1 MEEKMDDFNNTGNQL
16 NECLFFSS
24 CKLARVLGKTA
35 DDEFKVTGLSPS
47 HAFLLHIV
55 NNNSG
60 IQQKQIGELLHMT
73 PSTITR
79 FIEKL
84 ESKEL
89 VVRKSEGKNVYIFNA
104 EKGMKLQSD
113 IENAW
118 ARVHDIYADILTEEE
133 QAQFIATTNKIIA
146 KLEK

>member
-1 MEEKMDDFNNTGNQL
+1 MNNIDNTDNQL
-16 NECLFFSS
+16 DECLFFSS

-35 DDEFKVTGLSPS
+35 EDEFKVTGLSPS

-55 NNNSG
+55 NLHSG

-84 ESKEL
+84 ENKGL
-89 VVRKSEGKNVYIFNA
+89 VLRKSEGKNVYIFKT
-104 EKGMKLQSD
+104 EKGMILQTD
-113 IENAW
+113 IEKAW
-118 ARVHDIYADILTEEE
+118 TRVHDICAEILTPSERE
-133 QAQFIATTNKIIA
+133 QFITIANKITA
-146 KLEK
+146 KLENK

>member
-1 MEEKMDDFNNTGNQL
+1 MEDFNNIDNQL

-24 CKLARVLGKTA
+24 CKLGRVLGKTA
-35 DDEFKVTGLSPS
+35 EDEFKITGLSPS

-55 NNNSG
+55 NNNNG

-84 ESKEL
+84 ENKEL
-89 VVRKSEGKNVYIFNA
+89 VTRKAEGKNVFIFKT
-104 EKGMKLQSD
+104 EKGLLLQTD
-113 IENAW
+113 IESAW
-118 ARVHDIYADILTEEE
+118 ERVHEVYADILTEEE
-133 QAQFIATTNKIIA
+133 REQFIATTNKIIA
-146 KLEK
+146 KLENK

>member
-1 MEEKMDDFNNTGNQL
+1 MDNLKNTNNEL
-16 NECLFFSS
+16 DECLFFSS

-47 HAFLLHIV
+47 HAFLLLIV
-55 NNNSG
+55 NNKSG

-84 ESKEL
+84 ESKQL
-89 VVRKSEGKNVYIFNA
+89 VVRKAEGKNVFIFNT
-104 EKGMKLQSD
+104 EKGLMLQSE

-118 ARVHDIYADILTEEE
+118 ARVHESYADILTVEEHT
-133 QAQFIATTNKIIA
+133 QFIATTNKIIA
-146 KLEK
+146 KLE

>member
-1 MEEKMDDFNNTGNQL
+1 MNDIQTTDDQL
-16 NECLFFSS
+16 SACLFFSS

-35 DDEFKVTGLSPS
+35 EDEFKATGLSPS

-55 NNNSG
+55 NKNNG

-84 ESKEL
+84 ESKGL
-89 VVRKSEGKNVYIFNA
+89 VSRKAEGKNVYIFTS
-104 EKGMKLQSD
+104 EKGILLQSD
-113 IENAW
+113 IEKSW
-118 ARVHDIYADILTEEE
+118 MRVHDICAEILTSEE
-133 QAQFIATTNKIIA
+133 QAQFISISNKLIT
-146 KLEK
+146 KLEEK

>member
-1 MEEKMDDFNNTGNQL
+1 MDHIDNTDTQL
-16 NECLFFSS
+16 NDCLFFSS

-35 DDEFKVTGLSPS
+35 EEDFKITGLSPS

-55 NNNSG
+55 NISNG

-84 ESKEL
+84 ENKGL
-89 VVRKSEGKNVYIFNA
+89 VSRKSEGKNVYIFKT
-104 EKGMKLQSD
+104 EKGLLLQPEID
-113 IENAW
+113 KAW
-118 ARVHDIYADILTEEE
+118 AHVHEIFADILTIEERE
-133 QAQFIATTNKIIA
+133 QFISTANKIIT
-146 KLEK
+146 KLENI

>member
-1 MEEKMDDFNNTGNQL
+1 MGNIDNTDIQLDD
-16 NECLFFSS
+16 CLFFSS

-35 DDEFKVTGLSPS
+35 EDEFKVTGLSPS

-55 NNNSG
+55 NIRSG

-84 ESKEL
+84 ENKGL
-89 VVRKSEGKNVYIFNA
+89 VLRKSEGKNVYIFKT
-104 EKGMKLQSD
+104 EKGLLLQPD
-113 IENAW
+113 IEKAW
-118 ARVHDIYADILTEEE
+118 ERVHDIYTDILTFEERE
-133 QAQFIATTNKIIA
+133 QFIVTVNKIID
-146 KLEK
+146 KLENK